1 MLQRPNS
8 RLSAVVLLSSLQD
21 TELSLIKRLKELQL
35 RAVALVGTAFLSVMV
50 GVANFMSRV
59 AYDGIYADPK

>member
-59 AYDGIYADPK
+59 AYDNIYADPK